1 MSRKKK
7 ALARRDERRR
17 ARARTWGIIALAA
30 VVAGILVFFVTRS
43 PSDEPLP
50 EIVGVERPPDAGHEH
65 VPAGTDVDYD
75 SPAPTSG
82 THWDT
87 PAPCGVYEQQPPLGA
102 VVHTMEHGAVVL
114 WYGPGVDEEGREE
127 LLDVMRRFDS
137 HVIVAPN
144 PDIESPVV
152 ATAWDRRLALD
163 EPSDPLVR
171 EFTETYRN
179 RGLEDVA
186 CPIG

>member
-1 MSRKKK
+1 M
-7 ALARRDERRR
+7 ARRQEQRR
-17 ARARTWGIIALAA
+17 ARARTWGVIALAA
-30 VVAGILVFFVTRS
+30 IVAGVLVFFVTRS

-50 EIVGVERPPDAGHEH
+50 EVAGVERPPDAGHSH
-65 VPAGTDVDYD
+65 VESGTDVVYD

-82 THWDT
+82 THWGDAV
-87 PAPCGVYEQQPPLGA
+87 APCGPYDEQPPLEA

-114 WYGPGVDEEGREE
+114 WYGPDVDEDGREE
-127 LLDVMRRFDS
+127 LLDVMGRFDS

-163 EPSDPLVR
+163 SPSDPLVR
-171 EFTETYRN
+171 EFAETYRN
-179 RGLEDVA
+179 RGRENVA